1 MMAQQNDLAIK
12 TMCINTAIQTIK
24 LLSEKYSFDAEEAE
38 RFLNL
43 AVELKITH
51 LEVNGDKPEKETKT
65 EKAEKAKKKA
75 EKADK
80 KAEKADKKAAKEAK
94 PKRKLTGY
102 LLFINDQRQVM
113 KEMMEADLAEGEKLM
128 STNVTVELA
137 KLWKALTDEEKAEW
151 NATAKADDTES
162 E

>member
-65 EKAEKAKKKA
+65 EKADKKA
-75 EKADK
+75 EKAK
-80 KAEKADKKAAKEAK
+80 KKADKKAAKEAK

>member
-65 EKAEKAKKKA
+65 EKA
-75 EKADK
+75 DK
-80 KAEKADKKAAKEAK
+80 KAEKAKKKAAKEAK

>member
-1 MMAQQNDLAIK
+1 
-12 TMCINTAIQTIK
+12 
-24 LLSEKYSFDAEEAE
+24 
-38 RFLNL
+38 
-43 AVELKITH
+43 
-51 LEVNGDKPEKETKT
+51 
-65 EKAEKAKKKA
+65 
-75 EKADK
+75 
-80 KAEKADKKAAKEAK
+80 
-94 PKRKLTGY
+94 
-102 LLFINDQRQVM
+102 M

>member
-65 EKAEKAKKKA
+65 EKADK
-75 EKADK
+75 KADK
-80 KAEKADKKAAKEAK
+80 KAEKAKKKADKKAAKEAK